1 VADGA
6 TVVDTTGIGIDAVV
20 ARIAGMAREV
30 PA

>member
-1 VADGA
+1 
-6 TVVDTTGIGIDAVV
+6 VVDTTGIGIDAVV